1 MITLYYCPSP
11 NVHKICIALEEMEL
25 PYALKPIDLSK
36 NEHRDTSL
44 LSGSSAGRLP
54 VLADDE
60 PADGGEPLVTFES
73 GAILQYL
80 GEKTGR
86 FLPADLR
93 GRQRVVEWLFWQMG
107 GLGPIGGQHWH
118 FRALADHFKNGA
130 DTTYSENRYR
140 NMWRSMLTRM
150 DGRLAEAE
158 YLGGDYSIA
167 DMACFPWIEY
177 MDPRT
182 EYPGEFANVER
193 WTTAVAARPAVQEGY
208 RKAYAVDTGYER
220 NEKGAA
226 FYPMDGIGKYVVIV

>member
-1 MITLYYCPSP
+1 M
-11 NVHKICIALEEMEL
+11 
-25 PYALKPIDLSK
+25 
-36 NEHRDTSL
+36 
-44 LSGSSAGRLP
+44 
-54 VLADDE
+54 
-60 PADGGEPLVTFES
+60 
-73 GAILQYL
+73 
-80 GEKTGR
+80 
-86 FLPADLR
+86 
-93 GRQRVVEWLFWQMG
+93 VEWLFWQMG

-193 WTTAVAARPAVQEGY
+193 WTTAVAARPPC
-208 RKAYAVDTGYER
+208 RKAIARPTPSIPDTNATKR
-220 NEKGAA
+220 ARHSIRWMA
-226 FYPMDGIGKYVVIV
+226 SASTW